1 MEPSADLLNQLQ
13 AATQGLLWMSESDFP
28 FEVVHWQEPT
38 NRPMTENRL
47 LQLTDYPPKTPI
59 DQIDLETFFGT
70 VTQSFSWF
78 GAEEQAQVSQYQ
90 HLVELL
96 KQHLK
101 HPIVYRIG
109 SINLDIYILGQT
121 EAGDWVGLKTKAVET

>member
-13 AATQGLLWMSESDFP
+13 AATQGLLWMSESDYP

-38 NRPMTENRL
+38 NMPMTKDRL
-47 LQLTDYPPKTPI
+47 LQLTDHPPETPI
-59 DQIDLETFFGT
+59 DQVDLETFFST
-70 VTQSFSWF
+70 ATQPVSWF

-90 HLVELL
+90 RLVELL

-101 HPIVYRIG
+101 HPIVYRVG
-109 SINLDIYILGQT
+109 SINLDLYILGQT
-121 EAGDWVGLKTKAVET
+121 ETGEWVGLKTKAVET